1 MSDRPHL
8 QKDLDSKIFRSYYYL
23 KEELTTFCRTEGLPV
38 SGGKKELTERI
49 ASYLD
54 GGEVIAEKPVA
65 RKKSGVGFITDD
77 TPIEPDFVCSQK
89 HRAFFEEKIGNGF
102 SFNVAFQKWLK
113 ANTGKTYGQAVGAY
127 YQIREEKKKGGTK
140 IDSQFEYNTYIRAF
154 FAENQGK
161 TLKEAI
167 KCWNY
172 KKSMP
177 GHNRYEKAD
186 LEALVL

>member
-1 MSDRPHL
+1 MSDRPDL

-23 KEELTTFCRTEGLPV
+23 KEELTAFCRAEGLPV

-54 GGEVIAEKPVA
+54 GGEIIAEKPVA

-77 TPIEPDFVCSQK
+77 TPIESDFVCSQK
-89 HRAFFEEKIGNGF
+89 HRAFFEEKIGKGF

-113 ANTGKTYGQAVGAY
+113 ANTGKTYGQAVDAY

-140 IDSQFEYNTYIRAF
+140 IDSQFEYNTYIRDF

-177 GHNRYEKAD
+177 GHNRYEQAD

>member
-1 MSDRPHL
+1 MSDRPDL
-8 QKDLDSKIFRSYYYL
+8 KKDLDSKIFRSYYYL

-102 SFNVAFQKWLK
+102 SF
-113 ANTGKTYGQAVGAY
+113 
-127 YQIREEKKKGGTK
+127 
-140 IDSQFEYNTYIRAF
+140 
-154 FAENQGK
+154 
-161 TLKEAI
+161 
-167 KCWNY
+167 
-172 KKSMP
+172 
-177 GHNRYEKAD
+177 
-186 LEALVL
+186 

>member
-1 MSDRPHL
+1 MSDRPDL

-23 KEELTTFCRTEGLPV
+23 KEELTTFCRAEGLPV

-49 ASYLD
+49 ASNLD
-54 GGEVIAEKPVA
+54 GGEIIADKPVS

-89 HRAFFEEKIGNGF
+89 HRAFFEEKIGKGF

-113 ANTGKTYGQAVGAY
+113 ANKGKTYGQAVDAY
-127 YQIREEKKKGGTK
+127 YQIREEKKKGRTK
-140 IDSQFEYNTYIRAF
+140 IDSQFEYNTYIRDF

>member
-23 KEELTTFCRTEGLPV
+23 KEELAAFCRAEGLPV

-54 GGEVIAEKPVA
+54 GGEIIADKPVA

>member
-1 MSDRPHL
+1 M
-8 QKDLDSKIFRSYYYL
+8 DSKIFRSYYYL

>member
-1 MSDRPHL
+1 MSDRPDL

-23 KEELTTFCRTEGLPV
+23 KEELTTFCRAEGLPV

-54 GGEVIAEKPVA
+54 GGEIIAEKPVA

-77 TPIEPDFVCSQK
+77 TPIEPILSVPRSIELFL
-89 HRAFFEEKIGNGF
+89 EEKIGKGF

-113 ANTGKTYGQAVGAY
+113 ANTGKTYGQAVDAY

-140 IDSQFEYNTYIRAF
+140 IDSQFEYNTYIRDF
-154 FAENQGK
+154 FAENQ
-161 TLKEAI
+161 
-167 KCWNY
+167 
-172 KKSMP
+172 
-177 GHNRYEKAD
+177 EKR
-186 LEALVL
+186 